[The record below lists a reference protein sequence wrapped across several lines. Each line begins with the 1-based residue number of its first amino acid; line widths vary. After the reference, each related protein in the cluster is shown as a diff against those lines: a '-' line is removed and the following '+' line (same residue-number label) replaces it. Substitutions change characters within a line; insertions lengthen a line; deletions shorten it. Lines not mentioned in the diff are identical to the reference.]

1 VVAHLVDVAQRVI
14 ICEGDPILLVL
25 LGRSTLRLD
34 CLRTVAGL
42 LAFDRLER
50 CRGLEHLVLCRAQV
64 AHVGSDLGR
73 HAAEDHAYNTLTVRI
88 LAGCGEAA
96 REEGHG

>member
-1 VVAHLVDVAQRVI
+1 MVAHLVDVAQRAI
-14 ICEGDPILLVL
+14 IYEGDPILLVV

-34 CLRTVAGL
+34 CLRTVAGV

-50 CRGLEHLVLCRAQV
+50 CRGLEHLVLCRGQV
-64 AHVGSDLGR
+64 THVGSDLGT
-73 HAAEDHAYNTLTVRI
+73 HAAEYHAYNTLPVRI